1 MKKIL
6 PLERRMQPVQVDEPT
21 VAETITILHGL
32 QKRYE
37 DYHHVKYT
45 DEAINAENLSNRYIQ
60 DRFYQIKRLTC

>member
-1 MKKIL
+1 
-6 PLERRMQPVQVDEPT
+6 MQPVQVDEPT

-45 DEAINAENLSNRYIQ
+45 DEAINAAANLSNYIQ

>member
-1 MKKIL
+1 
-6 PLERRMQPVQVDEPT
+6 MQPVQVDEPT

-45 DEAINAENLSNRYIQ
+45 DEAINAAANLSNRYIQ
-60 DRFYQIKRLTC
+60 DRFFTR